1 MATAVEAPASNTA
14 EGPTS
19 HTQNQTAR
27 FSPYQLRM
35 LHGGINGNRVRNLRG
50 MSHLEAWD
58 VRRQLI
64 RIFGFGG
71 FDIETIGLDLVSER
85 ETKQGE
91 RSRWTVV
98 YRAQVRLILKNS
110 TGTAI
115 AYFDDGAA
123 GDSVN
128 QPSLGD
134 AHDMA
139 MKTAFSQ
146 ALKRCAVNLG
156 DQFGLSLY
164 NDGSQD
170 PVVVFS
176 AAHPP
181 QEWKP
186 QAQPPEPEP
195 EDPPVRPEPSAQEA
209 QNDSHTVTVPE
220 QAPAAMSPAQT
231 QELVLTKFLTR
242 VREGWNSLDATV
254 DVLAAAHA
262 NALLNEQVPF
272 GEPKVPT
279 RVEDMLN
286 TRIAQL
292 RGSATEQSSAGEQQ
306 PSSIDPIDQLMLQ
319 VQRHWNDFTELTK
332 DVAEAGRR
340 NQLLREVEGPVGGWV
355 PFGDMVTARI
365 AELKEQTR
373 QAEQNA
379 HAPERSAA

>member
-14 EGPTS
+14 EGPTP

-71 FDIETIGLDLVSER
+71 FDIETVSLDLVAEH
-85 ETKQGE
+85 EKKTGE
-91 RSRWTVV
+91 KSRWTVV
-98 YRAQVRLILKNS
+98 YRAQVRLILKDI

-115 AYFDDGAA
+115 AHFDDGAA

-164 NDGSQD
+164 NDGSQE
-170 PVVVFS
+170 PVVMFS

-195 EDPPVRPEPSAQEA
+195 VDPPVRPEPSTPQDTEESAPTPQPAASAATGRDYLHEA
-209 QNDSHTVTVPE
+209 HAAADAETVRAIYRAAKNDGAVPE
-220 QAPAAMSPAQT
+220 YLAQIAQVGQAKASPATATDAAPAGP
-231 QELVLTKFLTR
+231 
-242 VREGWNSLDATV
+242 
-254 DVLAAAHA
+254 
-262 NALLNEQVPF
+262 
-272 GEPKVPT
+272 
-279 RVEDMLN
+279 
-286 TRIAQL
+286 
-292 RGSATEQSSAGEQQ
+292 
-306 PSSIDPIDQLMLQ
+306 DPIDQLMSQ
-319 VQRHWNDFTELTK
+319 VARMWGDHVELTK
-332 DVAEAGRR
+332 VLAEAGRR

-365 AELKEQTR
+365 AELKEQAR
-373 QAEQNA
+373 QAEQNG
-379 HAPERSAA
+379 PERSAA

>member
-1 MATAVEAPASNTA
+1 MATAVEAPASITA

-71 FDIETIGLDLVSER
+71 FDIETVSLDLVAEH
-85 ETKQGE
+85 EKKQGE
-91 RSRWTVV
+91 KSRWTVV
-98 YRAQVRLILKNS
+98 YRAQVRLILKDS
-110 TGTAI
+110 TGTPI

-164 NDGSQD
+164 NDGSQE
-170 PVVVFS
+170 PVVGFS

-186 QAQPPEPEP
+186 KAQPPEPEP
-195 EDPPVRPEPSAQEA
+195 VDPPVRPEPSAPQDSEESAPALAPAATAANGRDYLHEAHAAADADTVRALYRAA
-209 QNDSHTVTVPE
+209 QNDGATPE
-220 QAPAAMSPAQT
+220 YLAQIAQVGKAKGSSAAPAGP
-231 QELVLTKFLTR
+231 
-242 VREGWNSLDATV
+242 
-254 DVLAAAHA
+254 
-262 NALLNEQVPF
+262 
-272 GEPKVPT
+272 
-279 RVEDMLN
+279 
-286 TRIAQL
+286 
-292 RGSATEQSSAGEQQ
+292 
-306 PSSIDPIDQLMLQ
+306 DPIDQLMAQ
-319 VQRHWNDFTELTK
+319 VQNERTWDSHMELTK
-332 DVAEAGRR
+332 VMAEATRR
-340 NQLLREVEGPVGGWV
+340 SQLLREVEGPLGTPVK
-355 PFGDMVTARI
+355 FGEMVTARI
-365 AELKEQTR
+365 AELKEQDR
-373 QAEQNA
+373 LAELNGPQ
-379 HAPERSAA
+379 RSAA

>member
-1 MATAVEAPASNTA
+1 MAMAVEAPVSITA

-19 HTQNQTAR
+19 HTQNQSAR

-71 FDIETIGLDLVSER
+71 FDIETVSLDLVAEH
-85 ETKQGE
+85 EKKQGE
-91 RSRWTVV
+91 KSRWTVV
-98 YRAQVRLILKNS
+98 YRAQVRLILKDS

-170 PVVVFS
+170 PVVGFS

-195 EDPPVRPEPSAQEA
+195 VDPPVRPEPSAPQ
-209 QNDSHTVTVPE
+209 DSEESTPAPV
-220 QAPAAMSPAQT
+220 PAATASAAAPKPQSAPSNGPKAVNHLDRLMGQ
-231 QELVLTKFLTR
+231 
-242 VREGWNSLDATV
+242 VRDCWMNAVALKQIKADATKHQV
-254 DVLAAAHA
+254 V
-262 NALLNEQVPF
+262 NEQVQDPF
-272 GEPKVPT
+272 GNWMPF
-279 RVEDMLN
+279 
-286 TRIAQL
+286 
-292 RGSATEQSSAGEQQ
+292 
-306 PSSIDPIDQLMLQ
+306 
-319 VQRHWNDFTELTK
+319 H
-332 DVAEAGRR
+332 
-340 NQLLREVEGPVGGWV
+340 QLL
-355 PFGDMVTARI
+355 DNRI
-365 AELKEQTR
+365 AELEQAS
-373 QAEQNA
+373 Q
-379 HAPERSAA
+379 ERSAA

>member
-1 MATAVEAPASNTA
+1 MATTTEAPASTTA
-14 EGPTS
+14 EGPTT
-19 HTQNQTAR
+19 HTQNQTPR

-71 FDIETIGLDLVSER
+71 FDIETISLDLVAQNEKK
-85 ETKQGE
+85 TGDK
-91 RSRWTVV
+91 SRWTVV
-98 YRAQVRLILKNS
+98 YRAQVRLIVKDS
-110 TGTAI
+110 HGTPI
-115 AYFDDGAA
+115 GYFDDGAA

-164 NDGSQD
+164 NDGSKD
-170 PVVVFS
+170 AVVGFS

-195 EDPPVRPEPSAQEA
+195 VDPPVRPEPTAQQESD
-209 QNDSHTVTVPE
+209 DSTPGPMATPA
-220 QAPAAMSPAQT
+220 APAPATAARTPRVAGQAKDGKQAVLNT
-231 QELVLTKFLTR
+231 LYAQAIEHRHNRDVLTQ
-242 VREGWNSLDATV
+242 VRGAADEE
-254 DVLAAAHA
+254 DVIDWEVPGPPPERQPMSFRDLLEMLESAHA
-262 NALLNEQVPF
+262 Q
-272 GEPKVPT
+272 
-279 RVEDMLN
+279 
-286 TRIAQL
+286 
-292 RGSATEQSSAGEQQ
+292 
-306 PSSIDPIDQLMLQ
+306 
-319 VQRHWNDFTELTK
+319 
-332 DVAEAGRR
+332 
-340 NQLLREVEGPVGGWV
+340 
-355 PFGDMVTARI
+355 
-365 AELKEQTR
+365 
-373 QAEQNA
+373 
-379 HAPERSAA
+379 RSAA

>member
-1 MATAVEAPASNTA
+1 MATAVEAPASTTA

-19 HTQNQTAR
+19 HTQNQNAR

-64 RIFGFGG
+64 RVFGFGG
-71 FDIETIGLDLVSER
+71 FDIETISLDLVHQNGEMR
-85 ETKQGE
+85 RKKNKQGVE
-91 RSRWTVV
+91 YGDEYMAWTVV
-98 YRAQVRLILKNS
+98 YRAQVRLILKDS

-123 GDSVN
+123 GDSPN

-164 NDGSQD
+164 NDGSQE

-181 QEWKP
+181 TEWKP
-186 QAQPPEPEP
+186 KAQPPEPEP
-195 EDPPVRPEPSAQEA
+195 VDPPVRPEPSAQQDSDESAPAPAATAATAAAGRDYLHEARAAADAETVRTIYRAA
-209 QNDSHTVTVPE
+209 QNDGAVPE
-220 QAPAAMSPAQT
+220 YLAQIAQVGKAKGGSKAPAATA
-231 QELVLTKFLTR
+231 
-242 VREGWNSLDATV
+242 
-254 DVLAAAHA
+254 
-262 NALLNEQVPF
+262 
-272 GEPKVPT
+272 PT
-279 RVEDMLN
+279 
-286 TRIAQL
+286 
-292 RGSATEQSSAGEQQ
+292 G
-306 PSSIDPIDQLMLQ
+306 PDPIDHLMAQ
-319 VQRHWNDFTELTK
+319 VQDERTWDSHMELTK
-332 DVAEAGRR
+332 VLAEAGRR
-340 NQLLREVEGPVGGWV
+340 NQLLRQVEGPLGNLV

-365 AELKEQTR
+365 AELKEQDR
-373 QAEQNA
+373 LAELNG
-379 HAPERSAA
+379 HAPQRSAA